1 MARSDPREGN
11 GHRRSCGTVGD
22 AAPPSLSHGQHAGK
36 LDQFELSDIVR
47 NLVSRRPAGVAAWSF
62 ERRERITM
70 RNNARAAAAI
80 GIGYMMGR
88 NRKFRGALVL
98 AAATAVG
105 GTPISRRLLKRGMG
119 MAASP
124 DMLGK
129 VSPQFGDIADTLR
142 NDLLTAGKAAAS
154 AAFSNRVD
162 SLADSIHERAERFRN
177 PVDMLS
183 TDADESDD
191 EESEASDGAT
201 RAADG
206 ATRVAGRA
214 TRVAGRAT
222 RAAGRATR
230 AADEDADE
238 PGDMDEPDDTDEP
251 GEDDGEPRGEIDE
264 DDIPLQRTG
273 PRRRSPVTRA
283 QDSQTQGS
291 QKQSSRAR
299 SSQTQGS
306 QTRSTRSRAGRTGR

>member
-1 MARSDPREGN
+1 
-11 GHRRSCGTVGD
+11 
-22 AAPPSLSHGQHAGK
+22 
-36 LDQFELSDIVR
+36 
-47 NLVSRRPAGVAAWSF
+47 
-62 ERRERITM
+62 M

-88 NRKFRGALVL
+88 NHRFRGALVL

-105 GTPISRRLLKRGMG
+105 GTPISSRLLKRGMG
-119 MAASP
+119 MVASP

-206 ATRVAGRA
+206 ATRAAGRA

-222 RAAGRATR
+222 RV
-230 AADEDADE
+230 ADEDADE
-238 PGDMDEPDDTDEP
+238 PGDTDEP
-251 GEDDGEPRGEIDE
+251 GEDDDEPRGEDDGEPRGEIDE

-273 PRRRSPVTRA
+273 ARKRSPVSRA
-283 QDSQTQGS
+283 QDSQTQSS
-291 QKQSSRAR
+291 QAR
-299 SSQTQGS
+299 SSQGRSSQAQGS

>member
-1 MARSDPREGN
+1 
-11 GHRRSCGTVGD
+11 
-22 AAPPSLSHGQHAGK
+22 
-36 LDQFELSDIVR
+36 
-47 NLVSRRPAGVAAWSF
+47 
-62 ERRERITM
+62 M

-88 NRKFRGALVL
+88 NHRFRGALVL

-105 GTPISRRLLKRGMG
+105 GTPISSRLLKRGMG
-119 MAASP
+119 MVASP

-206 ATRVAGRA
+206 ATRAAGRA

-222 RAAGRATR
+222 RV
-230 AADEDADE
+230 ADEDADE
-238 PGDMDEPDDTDEP
+238 PGDTDEP

-273 PRRRSPVTRA
+273 ARKRSPVSRA
-283 QDSQTQGS
+283 QDSQTQSS
-291 QKQSSRAR
+291 QAR
-299 SSQTQGS
+299 SSQGRSSQAQGS